1 MPTSKKA
8 AKSTKKAGP
17 ITRPRTLNVPSKST
31 AKLPT
36 IIKDIEVALGKVG
49 CRGCRSGIDKI
60 IIGDAVMHSTK

>member
-8 AKSTKKAGP
+8 AKSSKKAGP
-17 ITRPRTLNVPSKST
+17 VARPKTLNVSSRPG

-36 IIKDIEVALGKVG
+36 IIKDIEVALGRVG

-60 IIGDAVMHSTK
+60 IIGDFVMKSTK

>member
-8 AKSTKKAGP
+8 AKSSKKAGP
-17 ITRPRTLNVPSKST
+17 VSRPKTLTISSRPG

-36 IIKDIEVALGKVG
+36 IIKDMEVALGKVG

-60 IIGDAVMHSTK
+60 IIGDTVMKSTK